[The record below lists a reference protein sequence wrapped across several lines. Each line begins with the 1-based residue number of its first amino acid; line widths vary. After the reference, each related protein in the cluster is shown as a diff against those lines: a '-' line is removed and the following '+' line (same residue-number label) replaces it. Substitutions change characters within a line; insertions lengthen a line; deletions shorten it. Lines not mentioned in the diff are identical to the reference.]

1 MRYLKTLKE
10 QKIEAML
17 DVYRMHER
25 SLEDLEL
32 DDEISEIVEAELF
45 WIGIIIEDLEW
56 ILNDDKPIFL

>member
-1 MRYLKTLKE
+1 MIYLKTLKE
-10 QKIEAML
+10 QKIESML
-17 DVYRMHER
+17 GAYRMHER
-25 SLEDLEL
+25 SLKDLEL